1 MFPGDSQMAA
11 LMRGHDWSHTSLGP
25 PEEWPQSLRT
35 VVGILVSSRFAMWVG
50 WGPELSFF
58 YNDAYRAMTL
68 GARPASTR
76 TSSSRSTS
84 TCWTRCWG

>member
-35 VVGILVSSRFAMWVG
+35 VVGILVSPRFAMWVG
-50 WGPELSFF
+50 WV
-58 YNDAYRAMTL
+58 
-68 GARPASTR
+68 
-76 TSSSRSTS
+76 RS
-84 TCWTRCWG
+84 